1 MGQWTK
7 ARIQLCGRFVAD
19 IDGSRIEDTLPGR
32 IGRVLFAYLVLNRGR
47 PLPRDTLLMAGWG
60 EDAPAEARN
69 ALNVLLSKLRHGLGA
84 EHLRGRTEIELLLP
98 PATFVDAEA
107 ALEGA
112 HRAESAIAEGR
123 WAQAWGPAGIAY
135 HVATRPFLT
144 GLEAPWID
152 EWRRR
157 LEEVRLRGLECFAA
171 ASLGLGG
178 PALAQAEERARM
190 LTELAPYRETG
201 HRLLMEALARRGNV
215 AEALRAYERLRVLLR
230 EELGIA
236 PSPTVQGVHRRL
248 LDSAEQLELLG
259 LREDVLARH
268 VANQLGVQDAHMAL
282 RVPPEL
288 VVVVALDD
296 IPAHADDPQRH
307 RQPPGQPAAIF
318 TRDRR
323 GRKHGTAISLACRRA
338 DGPANCSDQRRGRH
352 AQPNEQEN
360 VDVRACP
367 WTLPLVAYPPRVLK
381 PTLTTPH
388 GLHQGSDKCVPAGWL
403 VLMAAFGGGRTCSR
417 DAMDW
422 RRRSETR

>member
-7 ARIQLCGRFVAD
+7 ARIQLCGRFIAD
-19 IDGSRIEDTLPGR
+19 IDDSRIEDALPGR
-32 IGRVLFAYLVLNRGR
+32 IGRMLFAYLVLNRGR

-69 ALNVLLSKLRHGLGA
+69 ALNVLLSKLRRGLGS

-98 PATFVDAEA
+98 SATFVQTNLLSDTPG

-112 HRAESAIAEGR
+112 HRAESAIAERR

-144 GLEAPWID
+144 GLEALWID

-230 EELGIA
+230 EELGIT
-236 PSPTVQGVHRRL
+236 PSPTVQVVHRRL
-248 LDSAEQLELLG
+248 LESA
-259 LREDVLARH
+259 
-268 VANQLGVQDAHMAL
+268 
-282 RVPPEL
+282 
-288 VVVVALDD
+288 
-296 IPAHADDPQRH
+296 
-307 RQPPGQPAAIF
+307 
-318 TRDRR
+318 
-323 GRKHGTAISLACRRA
+323 
-338 DGPANCSDQRRGRH
+338 
-352 AQPNEQEN
+352 
-360 VDVRACP
+360 
-367 WTLPLVAYPPRVLK
+367 
-381 PTLTTPH
+381 
-388 GLHQGSDKCVPAGWL
+388 GS
-403 VLMAAFGGGRTCSR
+403 
-417 DAMDW
+417 
-422 RRRSETR
+422 

>member
-7 ARIQLCGRFVAD
+7 ARIQLCGRFIAD
-19 IDGSRIEDTLPGR
+19 IDGSRIEDALPGR
-32 IGRVLFAYLVLNRGR
+32 IGRILFAYLVLNRGR

-69 ALNVLLSKLRHGLGA
+69 ALNVLLSKLRRGLGS

-98 PATFVDAEA
+98 SATFVDAEA

-123 WAQAWGPAGIAY
+123 WVQAWGPAGIAY

-144 GLEAPWID
+144 GLEALWID

-230 EELGIA
+230 EELGIT

-248 LDSAEQLELLG
+248 LEAQAAKSCSAC
-259 LREDVLARH
+259 ARRSS
-268 VANQLGVQDAHMAL
+268 
-282 RVPPEL
+282 RV
-288 VVVVALDD
+288 
-296 IPAHADDPQRH
+296 
-307 RQPPGQPAAIF
+307 
-318 TRDRR
+318 
-323 GRKHGTAISLACRRA
+323 
-338 DGPANCSDQRRGRH
+338 
-352 AQPNEQEN
+352 
-360 VDVRACP
+360 
-367 WTLPLVAYPPRVLK
+367 TLPTSSGCKMPIWPCAFFQSSSSSSPWMTYPHMQMILSAIANLQANPLPSSRAVAPDANTHSDLPDL
-381 PTLTTPH
+381 P
-388 GLHQGSDKCVPAGWL
+388 GSSW
-403 VLMAAFGGGRTCSR
+403 
-417 DAMDW
+417 
-422 RRRSETR
+422 